1 MCRRM
6 FIFNLRLLLASAA
19 TALIVFPIQWFA
31 RSSEEFARHWKLP
44 AFAIT
49 SVTLFALACV
59 ASFRVFRPRLH
70 WPRRIVWVF
79 TALSTLAV
87 VGLVF
92 VAFLIAIVSLGGNGD
107 EEVPRSQIPAN
118 ATNVDLSCTSVL
130 DRFQDGRRA
139 LLERYLASSAAW
151 QVTDDGGRRVA
162 LRRRFERGQ
171 WQTVLNMYFTEPDG
185 PSEVTP
191 QFQSSHRTRI
201 FLDGTALD
209 PYLVSAVH
217 GEARVGASSV
227 DVPLVFN
234 PNDAGHFQSRLW
246 IRGTDMAMEIDDG
259 SDTMPR
265 ELTRTKLSEVCKELD
280 QLESQ
285 ESSLGIDSI
294 LPDGSVANSEMFSID
309 GELGDYQAAGYV
321 NPGQN
326 GFVYVRAF
334 DQRSG
339 ARLSEKETRKRREY
353 TGWSSISDRYYYFGV
368 QFFIDE
374 GDSEHTYPARFE
386 LWFRPE
392 DGGPE
397 RRLMTTERSINGSE
411 G

>member
-1 MCRRM
+1 MCRRI

-19 TALIVFPIQWFA
+19 TALLVLPIQYFA
-31 RSSEEFARHWKLP
+31 QSSEEIARHWKLP

-49 SVTLFALACV
+49 SVTVFALAYA

-70 WPRRIVWVF
+70 WPRRIVWVL

-87 VGLVF
+87 LGSVF
-92 VAFLIAIVSLGGNGD
+92 VAFLFAIVSLGGNGD
-107 EEVPRSQIPAN
+107 QEVPRSQIPAN
-118 ATNVDLSCTSVL
+118 ATNLDLSCTAVL
-130 DRFQDGRRA
+130 DRFQGNRRA
-139 LLERYLASSAAW
+139 LLERYFASSAAW
-151 QVTDDGGRRVA
+151 QVTDDDGRRVA
-162 LRRRFERGQ
+162 LRRRFHGGQ
-171 WQTVLNMYFTEPDG
+171 WQTELNMYFTEPDG
-185 PSEVTP
+185 PSAVTP
-191 QFQSSHRTRI
+191 QLQSSHRTRI

-234 PNDAGHFQSRLW
+234 RNDAGHFQSRLW
-246 IRGTDMAMEIDDG
+246 IRGTDMAIEIDEG

-265 ELTRTKLSEVCKELD
+265 DLTRTKLSEVCKELD

-294 LPDGSVANSEMFSID
+294 LPEGSVATSEMFSID
-309 GELGDYQAAGYV
+309 GELGDYQATGYV
-321 NPGQN
+321 NPGQK

-339 ARLSEKETRKRREY
+339 ARLSERETRKSREY
-353 TGWSSISDRYYYFGV
+353 TGWSSISDRYYYFRV
-368 QFFIDE
+368 QFFIYE

-386 LWFRPE
+386 LWFHPD
-392 DGGPE
+392 DGSPE
-397 RRLMTTERSINGSE
+397 RRLMTTERSINGWE
-411 G
+411 F